1 METFHGTKSF
11 QDCWSRAL
19 DMFLWTFL
27 IQEGYF
33 TQRGK
38 KVLLVWD
45 AVWAGPS
52 IPAGQKGKCSSVPG
66 EVTQANKHKL
76 MLAWSKT
83 KLHSQIPVVSM
94 RLNTL
99 LSTQTAPLLGIV
111 LTTKRRAALG
121 WAHLQWGGMCPSP
134 CPWSMGWGS
143 RWEKLQWGRGALPA
157 FTSYHTYLCAFV
169 QPARADSNS
178 TKNRPNHSRCTS
190 LLSGCP
196 CHAGKLNGKQHLFHL
211 LSADNGGTLQGFFS
225 LFPVPVLIC
234 RTFYSSIGSIILL
247 TVGGICSAAQH
258 NPPLGD

>member
-76 MLAWSKT
+76 TLAWSKT
-83 KLHSQIPVVSM
+83 KLHSQIPVVNM
-94 RLNTL
+94 KLNTL
-99 LSTQTAPLLGIV
+99 LPTQCLALSSPLREERHLDGRISSGVGCAPP
-111 LTTKRRAALG
+111 RAHGA
-121 WAHLQWGGMCPSP
+121 WAGGHGGRSCNEAGVP
-134 CPWSMGWGS
+134 CLHS
-143 RWEKLQWGRGALPA
+143 RHITR
-157 FTSYHTYLCAFV
+157 TYVPLFK
-169 QPARADSNS
+169 PARADSNS

-190 LLSGCP
+190 LLSGCL

-211 LSADNGGTLQGFFS
+211 LSADNGGTLQGFFN